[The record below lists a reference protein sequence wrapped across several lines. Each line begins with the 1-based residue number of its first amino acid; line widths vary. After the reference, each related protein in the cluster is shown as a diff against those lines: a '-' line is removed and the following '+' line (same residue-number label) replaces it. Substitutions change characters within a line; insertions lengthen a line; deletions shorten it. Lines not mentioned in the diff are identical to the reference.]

1 MRNFILSAE
10 AACDLTPELA
20 QKYGV
25 KITPMKYYIDGE
37 EYSSDD
43 GKLTTVDICEK
54 MKNGAKTATTQIN
67 PSEAEE
73 YLESLLKEGKDVL
86 HLSFSSAMSGTYA
99 NFAAAAEKL
108 NKTHDNKIYVVDTL
122 CQSGGDGLIVTMVA
136 EKSDNDNLDAVEA
149 RDYAESVKLHIVHYF
164 TVDTFT
170 YLARGGRIP
179 AYLATIGNVI
189 KLKPVMHLVNE
200 GKIVPVK
207 KLIGRKRAI
216 EEVVKNFLENYNG
229 ESAHVYICE
238 ADCRADAEYVK
249 EQIEKAY
256 KNIEVTIMPLGTIIV
271 SHSGPGT
278 LALFFTADKR

>member
-10 AACDLTPELA
+10 AACDLTPELV

-25 KITPMKYYIDGE
+25 KVMPMKYYIDGT

-43 GKLTTVDICEK
+43 GKLTTLDICEK
-54 MKNGAKTATTQIN
+54 MKNGAKTATTQPN
-67 PSEAEE
+67 PSEVEE
-73 YLESLLKEGKDVL
+73 YLENLLKEGKDIL

-108 NKTHDNKIYVVDTL
+108 NQTHDNKIYVVDTL
-122 CQSGGDGLIVTMVA
+122 CQSGGDGLIISMVA
-136 EKSDNDNLDAVEA
+136 EKTEKDNLDIIAA
-149 RDYAESVKLHIVHYF
+149 RDYAESVKLNIVHYF
-164 TVDTFT
+164 AVDTFT

-189 KLKPVMHLVNE
+189 KLKPVLHLNDN
-200 GKIVPVK
+200 GKIVAVK

-216 EEVVKNFLENYNG
+216 DEVVKNFSDNYNG
-229 ESAHVYICE
+229 DCPHVYITE
-238 ADCRADAEYVK
+238 ADCPADAEYVK
-249 EQIEKAY
+249 EQMEKAY

-278 LALFFTADKR
+278 LAIYFTADKR

>member
-10 AACDLTPELA
+10 AACDLTPELV

-25 KITPMKYYIDGE
+25 KVMPMKYYIDGQ

-54 MKNGAKTATTQIN
+54 MRNGAKTATTQPN
-67 PSEAEE
+67 PNEVEE
-73 YLESLLKEGKDVL
+73 YLENLLKEGKDIL

-122 CQSGGDGLIVTMVA
+122 CQSGGDGLIVSMVT
-136 EKSDNDNLDAVEA
+136 EKTEKDNLDIIAA
-149 RDYAESVKLHIVHYF
+149 RDYAESVKKHIIHYF
-164 TVDTFT
+164 AVDSFT

-189 KLKPVMHLVNE
+189 KLKPVLHLDDS
-200 GKIVPVK
+200 GKIVAVK

-216 EEVVKNFLENYNG
+216 DEVIKNFLENYNG
-229 ESAHVYICE
+229 DCPMVYITE
-238 ADCRADAEYVK
+238 ADCKDEAEYIK
-249 EQIEKAY
+249 KQITDAY
-256 KNIEVTIMPLGTIIV
+256 NNIEVTIMPLGTIIV

-278 LALFFTADKR
+278 LALYFTADKR